1 MKDKDLVDSYL
12 FVSAKTGQGFGD
24 LRETIYDLM
33 TPKMYISEHPVDARV
48 EEYRMAKTKK
58 EKANNEYNKD
68 GFVVGKVLDITAHKN
83 NSEVIDIDVTKQH
96 LNEDLMLD
104 PLPANKRFTVA

>member
-1 MKDKDLVDSYL
+1 MVDSYL
-12 FVSAKTGQGFGD
+12 FVSAKTNAGFRD

-48 EEYRMAKTKK
+48 EEYRMAKTKR

-83 NSEVIDIDVTKQH
+83 QSEVVDIDVTKQH
-96 LNEDLMLD
+96 LNEDMLLD
-104 PLPANKRFTVA
+104 PLPPNKRFSVA